1 VIAAVPD
8 IASVRAFLEP
18 RCEDAA
24 ALAALEVSH
33 VNPAAD
39 GSLKLLLEGPRPGGG
54 TLRLTARRLAPAKA
68 RRFEDELNRRGRERG
83 PGPAT
88 GFADAAMYAPELG
101 LLFQVF
107 PADRRLPSLPT
118 VIDGRAMAPI
128 LEGSLAL
135 RAGGERVRAVRAR
148 AVRYKPERKCL
159 VRYDIRWAGGAEDL
173 PAVVYGR
180 VASRRK
186 FERARGVPTQLRAA
200 GGGAAF
206 ALPEELGVRDDLCLQ
221 LLSHVPGRPLSALA
235 ETPAFPGLC
244 ARAGASLSVLHA
256 LPALLAERAGPAA
269 RVAHVTRVA
278 GEFAALLPRRRER
291 IAAAGRAV
299 GELVRALPPVP
310 ARVVHG
316 DFHGDNVLVGGT
328 SLGLI
333 DLEDCAMGD
342 PASDVAQYLV
352 ELERRSR
359 TSAVAQ
365 AGRRAFSQAYL
376 DAAGERIGARLPAH
390 IAAHRFLAAYQCLR
404 RPLDPAPEEDAE
416 ALLEAC
422 EDALCGGP
430 V

>member
-1 VIAAVPD
+1 
-8 IASVRAFLEP
+8 
-18 RCEDAA
+18 
-24 ALAALEVSH
+24 
-33 VNPAAD
+33 
-39 GSLKLLLEGPRPGGG
+39 
-54 TLRLTARRLAPAKA
+54 
-68 RRFEDELNRRGRERG
+68 
-83 PGPAT
+83 
-88 GFADAAMYAPELG
+88 
-101 LLFQVF
+101 
-107 PADRRLPSLPT
+107 
-118 VIDGRAMAPI
+118 
-128 LEGSLAL
+128 
-135 RAGGERVRAVRAR
+135 
-148 AVRYKPERKCL
+148 
-159 VRYDIRWAGGAEDL
+159 
-173 PAVVYGR
+173 
-180 VASRRK
+180 
-186 FERARGVPTQLRAA
+186 
-200 GGGAAF
+200 
-206 ALPEELGVRDDLCLQ
+206 
-221 LLSHVPGRPLSALA
+221 
-235 ETPAFPGLC
+235 
-244 ARAGASLSVLHA
+244 
-256 LPALLAERAGPAA
+256 
-269 RVAHVTRVA
+269 
-278 GEFAALLPRRRER
+278 
-291 IAAAGRAV
+291 
-299 GELVRALPPVP
+299 VP